1 LSARGN
7 TPLAAGIESGKSV
20 VFDREFASPGVV
32 FEPLKERKQS
42 FPYSSFQWCTGNEW
56 EVIVKF
62 TTHLVTIKGNRLES
76 LPDYFGWQQVRRIR
90 QMGRADGLL
99 AETGEAA
106 GPIVSEISIEK
117 IDPEE

>member
-1 LSARGN
+1 
-7 TPLAAGIESGKSV
+7 
-20 VFDREFASPGVV
+20 
-32 FEPLKERKQS
+32 
-42 FPYSSFQWCTGNEW
+42 
-56 EVIVKF
+56 VKF

-76 LPDYFGWQQVRRIR
+76 LPDYFGWQQVRRVR